1 MLENLHAYFPFF
13 NCWLYSNIAME
24 VLLMTNTDEARLMS
38 ELKIMELNGL
48 KPNFAE
54 LGRKYDLDYRTVK
67 KYYEGYEGKPK
78 TRERT
83 SMLDA
88 HVEEIKNKMAISR
101 ISKKGVYEFLI
112 DKYGE
117 EEIGSYSNF
126 NKYCKK
132 NKITIKSVSTGG
144 KTLFETEWGELCELD
159 WKEDIHLVSRNG
171 ELFVVNIFHAV
182 LKFSRYSYIELT
194 LSKEQQVV
202 FRCLIN
208 AFKAFG
214 GVPKRILFDNMSTV
228 MDTTVKPKRVNLK
241 FKQFANDMGFE
252 VNSCKARH
260 AYTKGTNE
268 SRKKIFDWLRAYNNE
283 FDTFEELQ
291 EIVEL
296 IQAKMNM
303 EICQGTGMTPQV
315 LFYKEKEY
323 LNPLPNKSVME
334 NYIAPTKVTVS
345 PQQLIIY
352 KENKYSVDK
361 KYVGESV
368 YLEEF
373 DNKLQIYYKGKLIQI
388 HPISKNPINYIEE
401 HYKQTMQQVIKF
413 EKMDDVVTKNLKMFD
428 SLLEARKVSISKEEA
443 SLSND
448 AMLTYLLSYNS
459 KSADT
464 IKRIL
469 YKLNKEKRELL
480 LNELRKLIPF
490 IINEEQFFYYFDDI
504 VNIHSIET
512 VRISFWEFDLV
523 ADSCMISKE
532 GYKSISN
539 DFKEICEKKYKKLK
553 EVMDIK

>member
-1 MLENLHAYFPFF
+1 
-13 NCWLYSNIAME
+13 
-24 VLLMTNTDEARLMS
+24 
-38 ELKIMELNGL
+38 
-48 KPNFAE
+48 
-54 LGRKYDLDYRTVK
+54 
-67 KYYEGYEGKPK
+67 
-78 TRERT
+78 
-83 SMLDA
+83 
-88 HVEEIKNKMAISR
+88 
-101 ISKKGVYEFLI
+101 
-112 DKYGE
+112 
-117 EEIGSYSNF
+117 
-126 NKYCKK
+126 
-132 NKITIKSVSTGG
+132 
-144 KTLFETEWGELCELD
+144 
-159 WKEDIHLVSRNG
+159 
-171 ELFVVNIFHAV
+171 
-182 LKFSRYSYIELT
+182 
-194 LSKEQQVV
+194 
-202 FRCLIN
+202 
-208 AFKAFG
+208 
-214 GVPKRILFDNMSTV
+214 
-228 MDTTVKPKRVNLK
+228 
-241 FKQFANDMGFE
+241 
-252 VNSCKARH
+252 
-260 AYTKGTNE
+260 
-268 SRKKIFDWLRAYNNE
+268 
-283 FDTFEELQ
+283 
-291 EIVEL
+291 
-296 IQAKMNM
+296 M